1 MDYYNLAIKRESTRS
16 FKKRPISSRQLTELQ
31 NYIPSCRRM
40 IPELA
45 ADVTILGADAPAE
58 LKGCAGYHGLMI
70 EAPNYLVISSAPHD
84 HAVENAGYMGED
96 LVMKLTE
103 LELESCWITIQDPEE
118 MARRLHLPD
127 DRRPM
132 ALIAFGNATVMLP
145 SSRLD
150 IKSVSNIFIK
160 QRTGF
165 IAPKLAVDH
174 AVYTKHWGE
183 SAEISS
189 LPLNNSVY
197 QAFIAACCAPS
208 YLNLQP
214 YRFILDKN
222 TVLMVCLPDEM
233 TTDDDIRLN
242 VGIAMLHF
250 AGTMENHHP
259 SDTGWVMGAPEG
271 SSYEIPEGA
280 WIAGYYVIDID

>member
-1 MDYYNLAIKRESTRS
+1 M
-16 FKKRPISSRQLTELQ
+16 
-31 NYIPSCRRM
+31 
-40 IPELA
+40 
-45 ADVTILGADAPAE
+45 
-58 LKGCAGYHGLMI
+58 
-70 EAPNYLVISSAPHD
+70 
-84 HAVENAGYMGED
+84 
-96 LVMKLTE
+96 
-103 LELESCWITIQDPEE
+103 
-118 MARRLHLPD
+118 
-127 DRRPM
+127 
-132 ALIAFGNATVMLP
+132 
-145 SSRLD
+145 
-150 IKSVSNIFIK
+150 
-160 QRTGF
+160 
-165 IAPKLAVDH
+165 DH

-259 SDTGWVMGAPEG
+259 SDTGWVMGSPEG